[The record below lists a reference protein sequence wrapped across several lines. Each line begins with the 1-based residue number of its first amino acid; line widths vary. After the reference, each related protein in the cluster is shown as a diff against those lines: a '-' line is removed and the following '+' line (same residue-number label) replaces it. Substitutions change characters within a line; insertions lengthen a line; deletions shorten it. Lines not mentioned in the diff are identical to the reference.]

1 MYFAPISLLWHYNG
15 GLSSP
20 LSIFNMSSASNT
32 AQSDSQTL
40 RLDKWLWA
48 CRFYKTRTLAKEM
61 IEGGKV
67 HYNGQ
72 RCKASRSVELGAT
85 VRLAQGSDEKIVIVK
100 SLSEKRL
107 SAPLAQALY
116 EETAESVEQRLKRA
130 ELRKTN
136 SLFAPHPDTK
146 PDKKERRKL
155 LLLKSQ
161 Q

>member
-1 MYFAPISLLWHYNG
+1 MTLEQKGNG
-15 GLSSP
+15 QA
-20 LSIFNMSSASNT
+20 SAGI
-32 AQSDSQTL
+32 
-40 RLDKWLWA
+40 RLDKWLWG
-48 CRFYKTRTLAKEM
+48 CRFYKTRALAKEM

-72 RCKASRSVELGAT
+72 RCKASRLVEPGAT
-85 VRLAQGSDEKIVIVK
+85 IKLAQGTDDKIVIV
-100 SLSEKRL
+100 LGLTEKRL
-107 SAPLAQALY
+107 SAPLAQQLY
-116 EETAESVEQRLKRA
+116 QETAQSIEQRAVRA

-146 PDKKERRKL
+146 PDKKERRQL

>member
-1 MYFAPISLLWHYNG
+1 MQKHPKNTVSDVLPI
-15 GLSSP
+15 
-20 LSIFNMSSASNT
+20 
-32 AQSDSQTL
+32 
-40 RLDKWLWA
+40 RLDKWLWV
-48 CRFYKTRTLAKEM
+48 CRFYKTRALAKNM

-72 RCKASRSVELGAT
+72 RCKASKTVEIGAT
-85 VRLAQGSDEKIVIVK
+85 VRVTQGTDEKHVIVQAVA
-100 SLSEKRL
+100 EKRL
-107 SAPLAQALY
+107 SAPLAMALY
-116 EETAESVEQRLKRA
+116 SETAESVELRLQRA

>member
-1 MYFAPISLLWHYNG
+1 
-15 GLSSP
+15 
-20 LSIFNMSSASNT
+20 MSSAKQS
-32 AQSDSQTL
+32 AQDTTPTL

-48 CRFYKTRTLAKEM
+48 CRFYKTRALAKEM

-72 RCKASRSVELGAT
+72 RCKASRTVEPGAT
-85 VRLAQGSDEKIVIVK
+85 VRLAQGSDEKIVIVLG
-100 SLSEKRL
+100 LSDKRL

-116 EETAESVEQRLKRA
+116 EETADSIAQRQKRA

>member
-1 MYFAPISLLWHYNG
+1 M
-15 GLSSP
+15 
-20 LSIFNMSSASNT
+20 T
-32 AQSDSQTL
+32 QQSDSTTTPSL

-48 CRFYKTRTLAKEM
+48 CRFYKTRSLAKDM

-72 RCKASRSVELGAT
+72 RCKASRLVDVGAI
-85 VRLAQGSDEKIVIVK
+85 VRLTQGNDEKIVTVLG
-100 SLSEKRL
+100 LSDKRL
-107 SAPLAQALY
+107 AAPLAQELY
-116 EETAESVEQRLKRA
+116 QETEESIQQRLARA

-136 SLFAPHPDTK
+136 SLYAPHPETK
-146 PDKKERRKL
+146 PDKKMRRQL

>member
-1 MYFAPISLLWHYNG
+1 M
-15 GLSSP
+15 
-20 LSIFNMSSASNT
+20 
-32 AQSDSQTL
+32 AQSKQSVQSNSPTL

-48 CRFYKTRTLAKEM
+48 CRFYKTRSLAKEM
-61 IEGGKV
+61 IDGGKV

-72 RCKASRSVELGAT
+72 RCKASRTVEPGAT
-85 VRLAQGSDEKIVIVK
+85 IRISQGVDEKVVLVLGLSDKRLA
-100 SLSEKRL
+100 
-107 SAPLAQALY
+107 APLAQALY
-116 EETAESVEQRLKRA
+116 EETADSIAQRAARA

>member
-1 MYFAPISLLWHYNG
+1 MVQQTTNLTGTTSAPSV
-15 GLSSP
+15 
-20 LSIFNMSSASNT
+20 
-32 AQSDSQTL
+32 

-48 CRFYKTRTLAKEM
+48 CRFYKTRSLAKDM

-72 RCKASRSVELGAT
+72 RCKASRLVEPGAT
-85 VRLAQGSDEKIVIVK
+85 IRITQGTDEKLVVVK
-100 SLSEKRL
+100 GLSEKRL
-107 SAPLAQALY
+107 AAPLAQALY
-116 EETAESVEQRLKRA
+116 EETAESIEQRLKRA

>member
-1 MYFAPISLLWHYNG
+1 MSQSNSATQST
-15 GLSSP
+15 SP
-20 LSIFNMSSASNT
+20 
-32 AQSDSQTL
+32 TL

-48 CRFYKTRTLAKEM
+48 CRFYKTRAMAKEM
-61 IEGGKV
+61 IDGGKV

-72 RCKASRSVELGAT
+72 RCKASKTVDVGAT
-85 VRLAQGSDEKIVIVK
+85 VRISQGSDEKIVIILG
-100 SLSEKRL
+100 LSDRRL
-107 SAPLAQALY
+107 AAPLAQKLY
-116 EETAESVEQRLKRA
+116 EETADSITQRLKRA

-155 LLLKSQ
+155 LLLKAQ

>member
-1 MYFAPISLLWHYNG
+1 MQKNTKNAIA
-15 GLSSP
+15 
-20 LSIFNMSSASNT
+20 AS
-32 AQSDSQTL
+32 QPL
-40 RLDKWLWA
+40 RLDKWLWV
-48 CRFYKTRTLAKEM
+48 CRFYKTRALAKSM

-72 RCKASRSVELGAT
+72 RCKASKTVEIGAT
-85 VRLAQGSDEKIVIVK
+85 VKVTQGTDEKQVIIVA
-100 SLSEKRL
+100 LAEKRL
-107 SAPLAQALY
+107 SAPLAMALY
-116 EETAESVEQRLKRA
+116 SETAESIALRLQRA